1 MQKIK
6 SYISKLLND
15 DHVCFDQSY
24 QFILFVRMFQF
35 LQYLAIT
42 LQEINDNE
50 KQVDGHFSIFFQI
63 LKLSILDIN
72 FLPDYIG
79 FITTFFNIA
88 VLVLFILQIVY
99 FKRTL
104 IILMRGLIGYLAQ
117 LPQIMCFL
125 FVSSS
130 FRSFILKED
139 TNIIIYIWAICDVTL
154 IFSLSLISC
163 ILFKNISFNQSTY
176 TRDQSLMK
184 IISQIFQFITQIL
197 YFYDDREEILIL
209 KQLSALLWIG
219 LEQIDIYLYMP
230 YSLYDSKL
238 IFTLNQIKFGCNL
251 INLILNN
258 LSDIIETTFSQY
270 IYYFIFSSMCFYL
283 GETFYQR
290 LFYAKGLDT
299 FTKSSQKDQHLQ
311 IKVLRQFQIQAQF
324 TLSQTEKLLQIGMV
338 NQHIIHCNRQCRS
351 QDSSD
356 VITCIINYQVS
367 NKEEENLFLFKIQY
381 LAFQNK
387 QYSQSLARIKHYQI
401 KYKQE
406 LSWYFNL
413 VQIEI
418 SNKLRQEIT
427 KQQFQ
432 KILESNSTYVN
443 FTSDDLVHLDVQSD
457 ILIPIIRKTLSAKLD
472 VWKKLLKG
480 FSSVKQL
487 QLELVKLAQELE
499 QLRIKFKLIIN
510 RDVYEVNI
518 SQVNN
523 LYHLR
528 MLSLYYSIIMN
539 DQLHSFLCEKQYY
552 LIYSYEQTLQQ
563 DQLNSIALVLDKVS
577 IVTVSLVQSLGSI
590 LNTNK
595 QQLGHM
601 FNYKKSEEFQNINHL
616 NQLMPDFMAQFH
628 NQMLSN
634 FLIKGDSPF
643 MHQFRLIFG
652 KAKDNFIF
660 PLYLK
665 LANDFSYQDD
675 YVIKGIFFSGVKKY
689 DYLLFDSN
697 GRILG
702 ITRQIYYDLFA
713 DNNNNHEKIELS
725 LLYDQC
731 FLYYFM
737 PDLFDI
743 VKRFQQRQKDSAD
756 NIIFSEDTIF
766 VSYNE
771 IQEFHDMFQQ
781 QMRFIV
787 KDFNSMMGY
796 KKKQSLQIRQSTIQ
810 NQKDLNSQILE
821 LNLLNDNYAKAVKEF
836 INQNVTSQKTC
847 FVRFTLQFQKYQN
860 DGYYIMQISDY
871 RKHNFGELATELYAL
886 QDADSTMKK
895 STLRHLKDLIISKRR
910 YGDLQAY
917 QNIHKKRQMYQRQL
931 VSINQTE
938 ILMTHQFSSAFQT
951 PKTCFFKPEIALNS
965 EMESVQEIRN
975 SSSEESKFLDE
986 FLSDDESKKQGQKIE
1001 KKIQSFSKT
1010 NNFTENEQNPN
1021 QSQNSSAIS
1030 KASNNQSY
1038 FFQIVF
1044 KQKGQLPRNIIIL
1057 WIIVYCINLISLV
1070 GFGFSNYHLISNYQ
1084 QQQLQS
1090 EQFMGPIKFNRY
1102 FCKTLALSW
1111 TFILTKYNI
1120 LNNSQFLNQQN
1131 QYQFKLL
1138 DQFVFSN
1145 LSQLYP
1151 VFIQMEQDGTI
1162 SNMTLKYS
1170 INNSEMVEFTRLLN
1184 FLEEVIHYLV
1194 QIGYFESDNFVNFI
1208 NQEYIEKAFIIKYN
1222 LPEIININYNLM
1234 NQLNENSIKAQEFES
1249 TIFITEHLVHTV
1261 MIFFI
1266 MMIQLFQWNN
1276 IEQQNRNL
1284 ALLVGRIK
1292 EYEVENE
1299 IQRAYNIYIALNIQ
1313 AGEDSWKRYNYYNYG
1328 FQQDTSIYQPKQK
1341 LSISQKLQFG
1351 SQMQKSVRN
1360 FNTKINLFSHLMKI
1374 LVFVL
1379 IYQAYLWGGY
1389 QLQNSQNNRLQPLNN
1404 LLVEFALFSTKLDN
1418 LASCAIII
1426 KTQFLIEEK
1435 LIKEGLYKQKQLED
1449 RQEII
1454 QLFSNIYDEIAVSFA
1469 QLYEQ
1474 IIKDLQLDNQMEEAQ
1489 GLLHSDICLYL
1500 SSLLPFCDLKQKQNY
1515 QEFIKK
1521 YGQYY
1526 AQDDNSEYFAQGILS
1541 LVTQMQQ
1548 FYKQNYVIQIQLE
1561 QQELNSTEL
1570 LDFLNSQEFNVIIL
1584 SHFRDTYQCFVR
1596 FLELL
1601 EDNIFLM
1608 RRKNLSSI
1616 LIYYNT
1622 IIIIYLIVFLLY
1634 YSHWIGN
1641 NTKVMRNIKLALIAI
1656 PHFQLTSDPII
1667 NILKRYQ

>member
-6 SYISKLLND
+6 NYISRLLND

-24 QFILFVRMFQF
+24 QFILFIRMFQF

-42 LQEINDNE
+42 LQEINNNE

-79 FITTFFNIA
+79 FITTFVNIG
-88 VLVLFILQIVY
+88 VMVLFILQLAY
-99 FKRTL
+99 FNRQLVLLT
-104 IILMRGLIGYLAQ
+104 RGLITYLAL

-130 FRSFILKED
+130 FRSFILKEE
-139 TNIIIYIWAICDVTL
+139 TNLILQIWAICDVSL
-154 IFSLSLISC
+154 IFSISIISC
-163 ILFKNISFNQSTY
+163 ILFRNISFNQSTY
-176 TRDQSLMK
+176 TRDQSQLK
-184 IISQIFQFITQIL
+184 IVSQIFQFVTQIL

-209 KQLSALLWIG
+209 KQLSALMWIG

-258 LSDIIETTFSQY
+258 LSNIIETTFSQY

-299 FTKSSQKDQHLQ
+299 FTKSSEKDQHLQ

-324 TLSQTEKLLQIGMV
+324 TLTQTEKLLQIGMV
-338 NQHIIHCNRQCRS
+338 NQHIIHCNKQCRS

-356 VITCIINYQVS
+356 VITCIVNCQVS
-367 NKEEENLFLFKIQY
+367 NKEDENLFLFKIQY

-418 SNKLRQEIT
+418 SNKLSQEIT
-427 KQQFQ
+427 KQQYS
-432 KILESNSTYVN
+432 KILPQNSSFVN

-472 VWKKLLKG
+472 IWKKQLKG

-487 QLELVKLAQELE
+487 QQELVKLAQELE

-601 FNYKKSEEFQNINHL
+601 FNYKKVEEFQNIIHL
-616 NQLMPDFMAQFH
+616 NQLMPDFMAESH
-628 NQMLSN
+628 NSMLEK

-643 MHQFRLIFG
+643 MQQFRLIFG
-652 KAKDNFIF
+652 KTKDNFIF

-697 GRILG
+697 GKILG
-702 ITRQIYYDLFA
+702 VTRQVYYDLFT
-713 DNNNNHEKIELS
+713 NNNNKHQPSELTV
-725 LLYDQC
+725 LQNQC

-743 VKRFQQRQKDSAD
+743 VKRFQQRQKDAFD
-756 NIIFSEDTIF
+756 NINFSEDTIF
-766 VSYNE
+766 ISHHE
-771 IQEFHDMFQQ
+771 IKEFHDKFQQ
-781 QMRFIV
+781 QMKFIV
-787 KDFNSMMGY
+787 NDFGNIMNF
-796 KKKQSLQIRQSTIQ
+796 KKKQSLQIRTSTLQ
-810 NQKDLNSQILE
+810 ASKDINPILIE
-821 LNLLNDNYAKAVKEF
+821 LNLLNETYAKAVKEY
-836 INQNVTSQKTC
+836 INQTVTSQKTC
-847 FVRFTLQFQKYQN
+847 FVRFTLQYQKYQN

-871 RKHNFGELATELYAL
+871 RKHNFGEIATELFAL

-910 YGDLQAY
+910 YGDIQAFST
-917 QNIHKKRQMYQRQL
+917 IKKKRQMYSRQL
-931 VSINQTE
+931 ASVNQSE
-938 ILMTHQFSSAFQT
+938 MLMTQQLSSIAQT
-951 PKTCFFKPEIALNS
+951 PKACFFKPEIALNS

-986 FLSDDESKKQGQKIE
+986 FLSDDESKKQGYKRE

-1021 QSQNSSAIS
+1021 QSQHSSAIS

-1044 KQKGQLPRNIIIL
+1044 KQKGQLPKNIIIL
-1057 WIIVYCINLISLV
+1057 WIIVYCINLISV
-1070 GFGFSNYHLISNYQ
+1070 GGFSFTNYHIISNYYQ
-1084 QQQLQS
+1084 EQLQS
-1090 EQFMGPIKFNRY
+1090 EQFMGPLKFNRY
-1102 FCKTLALSW
+1102 FCKTLSISW
-1111 TFILTKYNI
+1111 NFILTKYNI
-1120 LNNSQFLNQQN
+1120 LNNSQYSNEQN
-1131 QYQFKLL
+1131 LYQFSLL

-1151 VFIQMEQDGTI
+1151 IFLKMEQDGTL
-1162 SNMTLKYS
+1162 SNMTLTYNMKS
-1170 INNSEMVEFTRLLN
+1170 SENVEFTRLLN
-1184 FLEEVIHYLV
+1184 FLEEAIHYLV
-1194 QIGYFESDNFVNFI
+1194 QISYFDKESFLNFVNKD
-1208 NQEYIEKAFIIKYN
+1208 YIDKALIIQYN
-1222 LPEIININYNLM
+1222 LPEVIDINNHLM
-1234 NQLNENSIKAQEFES
+1234 NQLNNSSLDNQELES
-1249 TIFITEHLVHTV
+1249 SIFVVEHLIHTV
-1261 MIFFI
+1261 IIFFV
-1266 MMIQLFQWNN
+1266 MLIQLFQWNN

-1292 EYEVENE
+1292 DNEVENE
-1299 IQRAYNIYIALNIQ
+1299 ISYTIYIALNIQ

-1328 FQQDTSIYQPKQK
+1328 FQQDASVYQPRQK

-1351 SQMQKSVRN
+1351 QQIQKSVRN
-1360 FNTKINLFSHLMKI
+1360 FNTKINLFSHLIKI

-1389 QLQNSQNNRLQPLNN
+1389 SLSKSQKDRLQPLNN
-1404 LLVEFALFSTKLDN
+1404 LLVEFALFSTKIDN
-1418 LASCAIII
+1418 LASTALII
-1426 KTQFLIEEK
+1426 KTQFLIQEK
-1435 LIKEGLYKQKQLED
+1435 LKQEGLFLEKDLND
-1449 RQEII
+1449 REEII
-1454 QLFSNIYDEIAVSFA
+1454 KLFNNIYTEINESFA

-1474 IIKDLQLDNQMEEAQ
+1474 LIKDLQLDYSTEEAQ
-1489 GLLHSDICLYL
+1489 GLLHQDICLFM
-1500 SSLLPFCDLKQKQNY
+1500 SSLLPFCELKLKQNQ
-1515 QEFIKK
+1515 QEFIKQ

-1526 AQDDNSEYFAQGILS
+1526 AQDDNSDYLSQGILS

-1548 FYKQNYVIQIQLE
+1548 FYKQNFVFEDEE
-1561 QQELNSTEL
+1561 QSQDEL
-1570 LDFLNSQEFNVIIL
+1570 LSFLNSQEFNVIIL
-1584 SHFRDTYQCFVR
+1584 SHFRDTYQCFAIY
-1596 FLELL
+1596 LELL
-1601 EDNIFLM
+1601 EDNIFLI
-1608 RRKNLSSI
+1608 RSQNLSSL
-1616 LIYYNT
+1616 LIYYDL
-1622 IIIIYLIVFLLY
+1622 IIIMYLVIFQIY
-1634 YSHWIGN
+1634 YSYWIRQN
-1641 NTKVMRNIKLALIAI
+1641 VKVMRNIKLALIAM
-1656 PHFQLTSDPII
+1656 PHFQLTSDPVI